1 MCIRDSRHTVPS
13 KTYEVLAV
21 GRHVTGMVTGEAAR
35 TLEDAG
41 GADVVGPR
49 TEDLVAHLAAL
60 AADPA
65 RTDVGTGARAWVAAH
80 ADLRA
85 VSARYERLL
94 RALADAR

>member
-1 MCIRDSRHTVPS
+1 MCGRPRRSRRAGDRDRRDAD
-13 KTYEVLAV
+13 LARKLLV
-21 GRHVTGMVTGEAAR
+21 VADSGHVV
-35 TLEDAG
+35 AG
-41 GADVVGPR
+41 HLAVGPR
-49 TEDLVAHLAAL
+49 THLVRPAV

-94 RALADAR
+94 RALADTR